1 MTRYIALL
9 CFTASIKASPLVD
22 NGLSHPWL
30 PAPDGYAW
38 PQAIEDPPAFEI
50 VEKAFAALP
59 DTQRDAIRRHWP
71 QDTDPESIGL
81 AEIDLNADAT
91 PELCGAHPCLQR
103 LWRRVL
109 RDLVFPLE
117 GRPYRSIGGVQGR
130 IGLLPQLN
138 GWMQIEIVSR
148 SSEGRHTRHLMAFG
162 THGYEDTRTEFHN
175 LNRGDVSVRQHT
187 AENAVV
193 NSDLFADIRSRVADP
208 DNIRIVPESCDPNGY
223 DFWIY
228 EDQTTHVTTLE
239 RVRIDRTGELY
250 VRNLISGQWKPWQHN
265 PRGGQ

>member
-109 RDLVFPLE
+109 RDLVSPWRAGPTGASAGF
-117 GRPYRSIGGVQGR
+117 
-130 IGLLPQLN
+130 
-138 GWMQIEIVSR
+138 
-148 SSEGRHTRHLMAFG
+148 
-162 THGYEDTRTEFHN
+162 
-175 LNRGDVSVRQHT
+175 RG
-187 AENAVV
+187 A
-193 NSDLFADIRSRVADP
+193 
-208 DNIRIVPESCDPNGY
+208 
-223 DFWIY
+223 
-228 EDQTTHVTTLE
+228 
-239 RVRIDRTGELY
+239 
-250 VRNLISGQWKPWQHN
+250 SGCCPS
-265 PRGGQ
+265 